1 MKDNRPVNLNLFTI
15 KFPLPA
21 ITSILHRISGVAL
34 FAGTAILLYLLQISL
49 ESQAGFDLAL
59 EIMNSLLGKILMWL
73 ILAALSYHLIAGT
86 KHLLMD
92 IGIGETKGG
101 AQTGAVIVII
111 GFVISAVLAGVWIW

>member
-59 EIMNSLLGKILMWL
+59 EIMGSAIGKILIWL

-92 IGIGETKGG
+92 IGIGETKSG
-101 AQTGAVIVII
+101 AQTGAIVVII
-111 GFVISAVLAGVWIW
+111 GFVICAGLAGVWIW